1 MNSESAKRNVITE
14 NDPATRNPFGVMD
27 VPTPN
32 DDDVMQFAR
41 NTTLEESATD
51 ENAKPWGAGD
61 ASDPHGTI
69 EGRWS
74 SRWKGAADPTIPGDS
89 PDKWKQGQGEARIVG
104 ERMYLL
110 FDWDSGKRRGLIDAR
125 REGPR
130 RLVGKYINLNN
141 PEITVPWVGLVV
153 SDQRIDGYFSL
164 GRVDFRR

>member
-1 MNSESAKRNVITE
+1 MNSEIATRNVVSD

-27 VPTPN
+27 VPNPN

-41 NTTLEESATD
+41 NTAPEEVATD
-51 ENAKPWGAGD
+51 ENAKANGGD
-61 ASDPHGTI
+61 VGRRGTL
-69 EGRWS
+69 EGEWS
-74 SRWKGAADPTIPGDS
+74 SRWNGAADPTIPGDT
-89 PDKWKQGQGEARIVG
+89 PDKWKPGQGEARIVG
-104 ERMYLL
+104 DRVYLL

-125 REGPR
+125 REGPH

-141 PEITVPWVGLVV
+141 PEISVPWVGLVV